1 MFKDRRTEGKRL
13 SNSIKIPSSRKI
25 IEDTKFSIN
34 YNEFQPNSDNQEFDI
49 NKNFIN
55 YFP

>member
-34 YNEFQPNSDNQEFDI
+34 YNEFQPNSDN
-49 NKNFIN
+49 
-55 YFP
+55 